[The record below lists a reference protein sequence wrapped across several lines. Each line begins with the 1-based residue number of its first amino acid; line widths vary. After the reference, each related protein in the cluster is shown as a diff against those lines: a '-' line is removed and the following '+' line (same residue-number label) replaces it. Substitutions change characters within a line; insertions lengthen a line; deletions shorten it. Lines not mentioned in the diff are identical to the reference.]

1 MAVAVKESSRL
12 LKERLGQRA
21 RTHKGVSSDP
31 SPRKLTSICLVTSK
45 NIMFLL
51 CSINAL
57 GLRLRKR
64 VFFHDP
70 RQRVRLDFVRF
81 SDALLSDL
89 RVLDSFCAVECR
101 LLSFNI

>member
-21 RTHKGVSSDP
+21 RTPAKEVSSDP
-31 SPRKLTSICLVTSK
+31 SPRKLTSICLVASK

-64 VFFHDP
+64 AFFHDP

-89 RVLDSFCAVECR
+89 
-101 LLSFNI
+101 

>member
-12 LKERLGQRA
+12 LKERIGQRA
-21 RTHKGVSSDP
+21 RTPAKGVSSGP
-31 SPRKLTSICLVTSK
+31 SSRKLTSTCLVTSK

-51 CSINAL
+51 CAINAL

-89 RVLDSFCAVECR
+89 
-101 LLSFNI
+101 